1 MPLDNTGWTPTSAG
15 DRIAQQRAIMDEA
28 AGQPLDYSPGSWEG
42 AQTTAAGVMAFRVES
57 DAAVL
62 LDALSPET
70 AAGANLDR
78 IGEFRGIPRRAAT
91 YSRYIVY
98 PVFGPNNTTTTIP
111 AGTVFRDP
119 DRNQWQTVETVVGA
133 VFDTP
138 ITAEAVSSG
147 AITMPAGSPYDMNL
161 VTPVT
166 GLTAFSYD
174 VADGDPFAIGRP
186 RESDSQYRVRL
197 RQSLSLG
204 VGASSPGVRTALL
217 DLNWVE
223 AVDVIRSSPGVLA
236 IYVVPGPVGPT
247 RRTQLAERIL
257 SSVGAGLAT
266 TGTQSETVTVNG
278 VTDLIFW
285 TAGSELP
292 VTVEIDVTPLTG
304 FTVAGL
310 TPAIVDAIT
319 GIFNALPRG
328 GALRQLQ
335 IQGAL
340 APINGLGAMNTI
352 LFNGSNI
359 QAVTPI
365 TTQIIVL
372 DGTPVVT

>member
-98 PVFGPNNTTTTIP
+98 PVFGPNNTQANIP
-111 AGTVFRDP
+111 AGTIFRDP
-119 DRNQWQTVETVVGA
+119 DRNQWQTVETTSGA

-138 ITAEAVSSG
+138 ITAEAVDSG
-147 AITMPAGSPYDMNL
+147 AITMPAGSPYTMNL
-161 VTPVT
+161 VTPVA
-166 GLTAFSYD
+166 GLTGFIFD
-174 VADGDPFAIGRP
+174 VADGDPFSIGRP

-197 RQSLSLG
+197 RQTLSLG
-204 VGASSPGVRTALL
+204 IGASSPGVRTALL
-217 DLNWVE
+217 QLDWVE
-223 AVDVIRSSPGVLA
+223 AVDVTRTSPGIIS
-236 IYVVPGPVGPT
+236 IYIIPAPVGT
-247 RRTQLAERIL
+247 DQETQLGEAIL
-257 SSVGAGLAT
+257 ESVAGGLAT
-266 TGTQSETVTVNG
+266 TGTDFTTVSVAG
-278 VTDLIFW
+278 VTDVVYW
-285 TAGSELP
+285 TPGTELP
-292 VTVEIDVTPLTG
+292 ITVDITITPLTG
-304 FTVAGL
+304 FTVAQL
-310 TPAIVDAIT
+310 TPAVTDAIT
-319 GIFNALPRG
+319 GVFNALPRG
-328 GALRQLQ
+328 GALRRLQ
-335 IQGAL
+335 ILGAL
-340 APINGLGAMNTI
+340 SPINGLGAVVTL
-352 LFNGSNI
+352 LFNGSNVDV
-359 QAVTPI
+359 QPLS
-365 TTQIIVL
+365 TQIIVL